1 MEMATMNVDK
11 QAWKIKRGSVVF
23 LVFLFC
29 IAGMLTACGRET
41 EAEER
46 GPEIIPIPIESGE
59 NPEEDGASGRVG
71 ASSVSEAGMDS
82 VTGEIIPDSKAP
94 ESEGAETPGADS
106 QTAGT
111 SQPVDPDAAA
121 PEMDAMQLMFGRD
134 CISEQTFEVQLSEY
148 DQKVY
153 FVPFAPSQENPQFRI
168 QLIQNGQVLKE
179 LSTYVPDELAEEE
192 FSSLDA
198 VSFYDINFDGNTDIL
213 LLETYGDTRFAAVY
227 YGDSWISYVGD
238 TYVGFYIQ
246 EEMSEYLYEQINPL
260 TCSEISD
267 FLTGGKENGEFAS
280 YQEAYAAMSRVYDLG
295 GERREFNLIYFDED
309 DIPELVAGVSGYW
322 MSLYTYSEGTVYCL
336 ANDWGYGAFGN
347 MGYEYVPGKNS
358 LRNIDTD
365 NAGQIVNITYM
376 TINPEHSMEE
386 VVWIK
391 LVFSEEMNE
400 DMEYDCTTYVNGEEV
415 AEDEIGDYDVG
426 EYEYIDTILSLQELL
441 EKLGH

>member
-1 MEMATMNVDK
+1 MEMTMNIDK
-11 QAWKIKRGSVVF
+11 KAWKIKRGSVVF
-23 LVFLFC
+23 LLFLFC
-29 IAGMLTACGRET
+29 MAGILTACGRET
-41 EAEER
+41 GAGER
-46 GPEIIPIPIESGE
+46 GAEIIPIPIESGE
-59 NPEEDGASGRVG
+59 NPEEDGASGGV
-71 ASSVSEAGMDS
+71 
-82 VTGEIIPDSKAP
+82 
-94 ESEGAETPGADS
+94 GAETPGTDS

-121 PEMDAMQLMFGRD
+121 PEMDAMQVMFGRD

-153 FVPFAPSQENPQFRI
+153 FVPSAPSQENPQFRI

-192 FSSLDA
+192 FRSLDA

-227 YGDSWISYVGD
+227 YGDFWISYVGD
-238 TYVGFYIQ
+238 TYVGFYIH
-246 EEMSEYLYEQINPL
+246 EEMSESLYEQVNPL
-260 TCSEISD
+260 TCSGISD
-267 FLTGGKENGEFAS
+267 FLTGGKKNGEFAS
-280 YQEAYAAMSRVYDLG
+280 YQEAYAAMSRVYDLE
-295 GERREFNLIYFDED
+295 GEGREFNLIYFDED

-365 NAGQIVNITYM
+365 NAGQIVNISYM
-376 TINPEHSMEE
+376 TVNPEHSMEE

-415 AEDEIGDYDVG
+415 AEDEIDDYDVG